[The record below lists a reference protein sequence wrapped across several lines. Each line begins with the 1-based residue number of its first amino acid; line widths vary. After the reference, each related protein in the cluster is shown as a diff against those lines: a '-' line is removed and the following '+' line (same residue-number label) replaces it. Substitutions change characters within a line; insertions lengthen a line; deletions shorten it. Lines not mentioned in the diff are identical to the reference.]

1 MSPSSLPPP
10 ARTRNDTAFRISGTR
25 LRTVDCPR
33 DQGHPHSETL
43 ATARDRE
50 GVIRPVGTKHELE
63 WQWFSLHS
71 AQRMQ
76 MVSFWLGSTA
86 LLSSAAVAAIDKGLR
101 VPSIGLCTLGA
112 VASMVFALLDSRTRD
127 LVRLAE
133 ARILQTSTDQDPDDA
148 LRQLVSSAQT
158 RDRPYKSYRLL
169 IQGLELST
177 MLLFAAG
184 GVWCWRALP
193 A

>member
-1 MSPSSLPPP
+1 M
-10 ARTRNDTAFRISGTR
+10 
-25 LRTVDCPR
+25 
-33 DQGHPHSETL
+33 
-43 ATARDRE
+43 
-50 GVIRPVGTKHELE
+50 GTKHELE